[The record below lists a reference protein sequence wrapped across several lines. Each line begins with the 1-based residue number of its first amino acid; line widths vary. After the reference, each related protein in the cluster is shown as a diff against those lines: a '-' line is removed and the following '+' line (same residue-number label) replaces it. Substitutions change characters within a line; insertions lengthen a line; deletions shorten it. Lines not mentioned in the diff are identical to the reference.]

1 MTKNSFGSM
10 SPEKRF
16 RIMFLAIFFIVLI
29 VTLYIFKF
37 IFWPLLFAFVF
48 FVALK
53 PIHDFISK
61 YISKK
66 WIVTT
71 IVILMFILLVFI
83 PFLILLMSL
92 ADQAF
97 EFYQFIAR
105 KFMRVNIDEYIYS
118 DDRIRFILR
127 SLKITRT
134 DVIQK
139 ILELLQTTSFN
150 FFSSITGMVKI
161 SISFVGNFM
170 FMIVLLVAMFS
181 DGKRFA
187 NAIYNVIPFPRE
199 IEKKI
204 FTRIRDVIKV
214 LVAGNIL
221 VMILQG
227 LMLGLGFFIF
237 GAGMPVLAGS
247 IAAFFSL
254 IPIVGTS
261 VVWIPAVLFYVL
273 SGKIMTAVLLGT
285 WCLAVYLV
293 IENFIKPKFFG
304 DKLKFHPLVFFFL
317 LIGSISVFNLPG
329 IIVGPII
336 LTIFFSL
343 WEIYSLLYLEGMEN
357 ISDVTESAIKKRL
370 DRKK

>member
-1 MTKNSFGSM
+1 MTA
-10 SPEKRF
+10 EKRF
-16 RIMFLAIFFIVLI
+16 RIMFLILFFAVLI
-29 VTLYIFKF
+29 VTVYIFKF

-53 PIHDFISK
+53 PLHDFISRFIK
-61 YISKK
+61 KK
-66 WIVTT
+66 WIATS
-71 IVILMFILLVFI
+71 IVILLFILLIFI
-83 PFLILLMSL
+83 PFLFLLMSL

-97 EFYQFIAR
+97 EFYQFVAR
-105 KFMRVNIDEYIYS
+105 KFMRVNIDEYIYG
-118 DDRIRFILR
+118 DDRIRFVLR

-134 DVIQK
+134 DVLQK
-139 ILELLQTTSFN
+139 ILEFLQTTSFN

-161 SISFVGNFM
+161 SLSFIGNFM
-170 FMIVLLVAMFS
+170 FMIILLIAMFS
-181 DGKRFA
+181 DGKRFG
-187 NAIYNVIPFPRE
+187 NAVYNVIPFPRE

-204 FTRIRDVIKV
+204 YTRIRDVIKV

-227 LMLGLGFFIF
+227 LMLGLGFFIL

-254 IPIVGTS
+254 IPVVGTS
-261 VVWIPAVLFYVL
+261 VVWVPAVLFYVL
-273 SGKIMTAVLLGT
+273 SGKIATAVLIGV
-285 WCLAVYLV
+285 WCLVSYLA

-343 WEIYSLLYLEGMEN
+343 WEIYSLLYLESMEN
-357 ISDVTESAIKKRL
+357 ISDSTESAIKKRL
-370 DRKK
+370 DKKR